1 MIRGGEAVRGVSGRA
16 GASRGEGAA
25 PRQISDVSVRHS
37 KLRQTLGSG
46 EETLDMTPRTP
57 RARTFQGAR
66 ALRTRAPS
74 PPSHD
79 ELLVPLQVHHH
90 RRHGCV
96 LPTSRLPPPS
106 ARVADGTTS
115 LGPRAF
121 SSRVSEGSEPRRH
134 RHRGLPDPAPARLPA
149 RASPLLLAPP
159 PPVYPAR
166 VRSTSPLPR
175 AVPTRAPAPARFAHS
190 PRPARAPPPFP
201 SPRHAPQAS
210 ASRACCCSSRTSGSS
225 TSTT

>member
-37 KLRQTLGSG
+37 KLRQTLGSAG

-74 PPSHD
+74 PRSHD

-121 SSRVSEGSEPRRH
+121 SSRVSRGKRTEATPSPRPPRS
-134 RHRGLPDPAPARLPA
+134 APPRARFTPSPRPSTPRVPGA
-149 RASPLLLAPP
+149 RSFHLPP
-159 PPVYPAR
+159 PPRGSHP
-166 VRSTSPLPR
+166 RSRPR
-175 AVPTRAPAPARFAHS
+175 AVRSLTP
-190 PRPARAPPPFP
+190 PRARAPSF
-201 SPRHAPQAS
+201 SLPRHAPQAS